1 MFSLATL
8 VATEPR
14 MLNWT
19 LVSTLMLQFAVYRD
33 RRPLPPK
40 PAFLSSIEVE
50 ATIQGEPLCDTP
62 IFCPRFFSSENA
74 PIVFFSPN
82 LLVNENTFLKGF
94 SSCPVETHLWL
105 TPQILGRRESH
116 REDTFS
122 ATILG
127 GPGGLVVV
135 GCSKTQGRLGK
146 FEATK
151 TYYEMIRY
159 KFLGLFVDKQVG

>member
-40 PAFLSSIEVE
+40 PALLSSIEVE
-50 ATIQGEPLCDTP
+50 ATIQGEPLCDIP
-62 IFCPRFFSSENA
+62 IFCPLFFL
-74 PIVFFSPN
+74 PKTHHFFFPN
-82 LLVNENTFLKGF
+82 LLVNENTFLQGF
-94 SSCPVETHLWL
+94 SSCPVETHLGWI
-105 TPQILGRRESH
+105 PQILGRRESH

-135 GCSKTQGRLGK
+135 GCSKTHGRLGK

-151 TYYEMIRY
+151 TYYEMMRY
-159 KFLGLFVDKQVG
+159 KFFGSFC